1 MEVEFFL
8 FNAETHKPV
17 FDAEVFLNHLSF
29 AENDGFLYSL
39 QKGAEKA
46 GVEVFIINLK
56 TTFWWTE

>member
-8 FNAETHKPV
+8 FNAETRKPV

-29 AENDGFLYSL
+29 AENDGFLYNL

-46 GVEVFIINLK
+46 GVEVFVIN
-56 TTFWWTE
+56 F

>member
-29 AENDGFLYSL
+29 AENDGFLYNL

-46 GVEVFIINLK
+46 GVEVFIFCLLNQFFFL
-56 TTFWWTE
+56 